1 MGRLAAKL
9 PDPERVPTGGDP
21 KDALPFRVAALSELA
36 FLRAPVGLAI
46 PSGAP

>member
-9 PDPERVPTGGDP
+9 DP
-21 KDALPFRVAALSELA
+21 KDALPFRVAGKLA

-46 PSGAP
+46 PSGVP